1 MSLNSEQADNRSLLI
16 SELKREP
23 QESQEKLSKEALFE
37 LEFVD
42 GSISVALSLL
52 MVEKPP
58 LSSPQLHL
66 KISLIPPI
74 KDNEQLPR
82 QNQNL
87 EVLWP
92 NRSMIQ

>member
-74 KDNEQLPR
+74 KTTSSYRVKTKTWKCFGQTDR
-82 QNQNL
+82 
-87 EVLWP
+87 
-92 NRSMIQ
+92 